1 MWNLIPEEDEMDKVR
16 EEDLLK
22 QFDVTSREIDDD
34 AVMVE
39 DETVDDELVSPV
51 YHGSHLKSNDK

>member
-1 MWNLIPEEDEMDKVR
+1 MDKVR

-22 QFDVTSREIDDD
+22 QFDVTSRELDDD